1 MIAIKRGKYE
11 NIFLTM
17 RFFQFMVGTIYDD
30 GMQYNKEFQI
40 YYTAKYTVEKNSN
53 ELDFIF
59 FCRSFFSNKLIY
71 RHHLDFDRLYI

>member
-1 MIAIKRGKYE
+1 MFILFYEFEMIAIKRGKYE

-59 FCRSFFSNKLIY
+59 FL
-71 RHHLDFDRLYI
+71 